1 MPRHSTLTVRL
12 TSRFCVRSHLLFARF
27 PRGRCPWCRETLW
40 TQYVREQSRASLK
53 RKDCAGWTIFW
64 RFFHGGETLARGL
77 HLRLPRDAGGCVR
90 VNLAQVWMRAFELRK
105 EEWREHHWLAHY
117 WSVGWLDREYD
128 HGS

>member
-53 RKDCAGWTIFW
+53 RKDSAGWAIFR
-64 RFFHGGETLARGL
+64 RFFTAAKRWHEGCIYVCRETPA
-77 HLRLPRDAGGCVR
+77 V
-90 VNLAQVWMRAFELRK
+90 AF
-105 EEWREHHWLAHY
+105 
-117 WSVGWLDREYD
+117 G
-128 HGS
+128 